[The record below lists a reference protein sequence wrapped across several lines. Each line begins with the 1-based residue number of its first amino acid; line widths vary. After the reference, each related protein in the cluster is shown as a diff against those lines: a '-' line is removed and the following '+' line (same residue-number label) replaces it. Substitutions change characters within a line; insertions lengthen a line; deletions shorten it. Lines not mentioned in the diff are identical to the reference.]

1 MSVELHTR
9 GWPLADIHCHLNSAL
24 FFVAKRI
31 ILRTMATKG
40 TASSSALEKI
50 EEQLTCAVC
59 FNIYTNPKTLPCLHS
74 FCQQCLVRLPVNSQG
89 NKRFIA
95 CPTCRTSV
103 ELPAGE
109 FPVAFHLNNLK
120 DVYSLMKKATESQ
133 QVTCDVCT
141 VGNANGYCKDCRKFL
156 CLNCF
161 NTHKKF
167 DVMSNHKLSNLHEVA
182 TSASQ
187 LILAKQEKAINCSKH
202 DDPLRIFCE
211 TCEEVICRDC
221 TIGDHKNHDC
231 IPIKDSY
238 NKHRQMLETSLNPVN
253 QMIDNIAN
261 ALTDLTNRKSEIK
274 EQGDMVKQEIH
285 STAEEMIEKIRQS
298 ERQLTREV
306 ETTVDSKVQILS
318 DQQKSAEISLNRLK
332 DCKKFVEQ
340 SLEMG
345 NHQQVLMSK
354 KQMTE
359 SMRNVT
365 KEINVEEFMP
375 IEKADV
381 QLIKSNKLELNV
393 GDIVFFSSTAL
404 QQCKVKKINNHQIAC
419 EKKTVSFP
427 LLLES
432 PNSSLI
438 TVPLSSLSC
447 SVVSTDNAHINS
459 TVTTT
464 DHPGVFRIHCSPVM
478 NGPHQVNV
486 QVNKVQLESMSLVIP
501 FNPYLAK
508 NTSIR
513 TIDGLNGP
521 YGVAVSDD
529 GHIIVTEMNANCV
542 TVLDKEGKKVKS
554 FTSSGNIKLSL
565 PCGVTVT
572 PDNCILVTE
581 NDKIIQKLTM
591 NGKFIAS
598 VGQKG
603 NKRLE
608 FVCPWGIT
616 ISPTTGRIYVS
627 DFGNHRI
634 QVLNPDLTFSY
645 SFGGEGSTNGK
656 FNNPKFIAINNQ
668 GLVYISDWGNHRIQ
682 VFTPKGEYITQFGT
696 YGSGPG
702 QLQYPTG
709 LVIYNNLLYVVE
721 RDNNRVSVFT
731 TEGLF
736 VNSFGEEGDE
746 KDQFKRPRGITV
758 DKEGYLYVCD
768 YENGRLVV
776 Y

>member
-1 MSVELHTR
+1 
-9 GWPLADIHCHLNSAL
+9 
-24 FFVAKRI
+24 
-31 ILRTMATKG
+31 MATKQ
-40 TASSSALEKI
+40 SSALEKI
-50 EEQLTCAVC
+50 KEQLTCAVC
-59 FNIYTNPKTLPCLHS
+59 LDIYTNPKTLPCLHS

-109 FPVAFHLNNLK
+109 FPVAFQLNNLK

-141 VGNANGYCKDCRKFL
+141 VANANGYCKDCRKFL

-167 DVMSNHKLSNLHEVA
+167 DVMSNHKLSDLDEVA

-187 LILAKQEKAINCSKH
+187 LIPAKQEKAMNCSKH

-231 IPIKDSY
+231 TPIKDSY
-238 NKHRQMLETSLNPVN
+238 NKHRQALETGLNPVN
-253 QMIDNIAN
+253 QMINNIAN
-261 ALTDLTNRKSEIK
+261 VLTDLTNRKSEIK

-285 STAEEMIEKIRQS
+285 SIAEEMIEKIRQS

-306 ETTVDSKVQILS
+306 ETAVDSKVQILS
-318 DQQKSAEISLNRLK
+318 GQQKSAEISLSRLK

-365 KEINVEEFMP
+365 KEINGEEYKP
-375 IEKADV
+375 IEEADV
-381 QLIKSNKLELNV
+381 QLIKSNKMELSV
-393 GDIVFFSSTAL
+393 GDISYTTIL
-404 QQCKVKKINNHQIAC
+404 QQCKVKKIDCRRITC
-419 EKKTVSFP
+419 EKKGISFP
-427 LLLES
+427 LSLEL
-432 PNSSLI
+432 PDSSFLNAS
-438 TVPLSSLSC
+438 LSSLSC
-447 SVVSTDNAHINS
+447 SVVSTNNIPINTS
-459 TVTTT
+459 VTTT
-464 DHPGVFRIHCSPVM
+464 DHPGVYKIHCSPVM

-486 QVNKVQLESMSLVIP
+486 HVSNVQLESTSLVIP

-513 TIDGLNGP
+513 TIDGLNSP
-521 YGVAVSDD
+521 FGVAVSVD
-529 GHIIVTEMNANCV
+529 GHIIVTEMNANRV

-554 FTSSGNIKLSL
+554 FTSSGNVKFTC
-565 PCGVTVT
+565 PRGVTIT
-572 PDNCILVTE
+572 PDNFIFVT
-581 NDKIIQKLTM
+581 DKHKIQKLTM
-591 NGKFIAS
+591 DGKLIAS
-598 VGQKG
+598 VGQEGSKP
-603 NKRLE
+603 LE
-608 FVCPWGIT
+608 FNIPIGIA
-616 ISPTTGRIYVS
+616 ISPITGHIYVT

-645 SFGGEGSTNGK
+645 SFGSKGSAKGQ
-656 FNNPKFIAINNQ
+656 FYQPCFISISNQ
-668 GLVYISDWGNHRIQ
+668 GFVYVSEWTNHRIQ
-682 VFTPKGEYITQFGT
+682 VFTLEGKYISQFGT
-696 YGSGPG
+696 YGSGSG
-702 QLQYPTG
+702 QLQKPVGFSIFGDLLYVAEENNHRISVFTADKQFVSSFGECGNKKDQFNSPFGITFDKEG
-709 LVIYNNLLYVVE
+709 FLYICDFSNNRLVIY
-721 RDNNRVSVFT
+721 
-731 TEGLF
+731 
-736 VNSFGEEGDE
+736 
-746 KDQFKRPRGITV
+746 
-758 DKEGYLYVCD
+758 
-768 YENGRLVV
+768 
-776 Y
+776 